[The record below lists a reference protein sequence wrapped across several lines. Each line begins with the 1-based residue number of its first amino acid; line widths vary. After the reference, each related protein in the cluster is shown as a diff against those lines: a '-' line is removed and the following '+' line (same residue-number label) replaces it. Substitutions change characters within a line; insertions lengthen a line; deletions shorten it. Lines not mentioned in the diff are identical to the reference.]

1 VFQSSRDDDDH
12 SSRCTA
18 TIDTYLN
25 VDSMSEAAE
34 GVERLVK
41 EHKAAPNLV
50 WNSWIDV
57 ANLPA
62 AGCPIPL
69 LLCL

>member
-1 VFQSSRDDDDH
+1 
-12 SSRCTA
+12 
-18 TIDTYLN
+18 
-25 VDSMSEAAE
+25 MSEAAE